1 MTEEVHPS
9 ICGLRPHA
17 FHLKPPHWQAHP
29 NFLSHP
35 CGMTA
40 PSRLKGLIRKIC
52 APKGEVGLRKKI
64 KSVDPERSC
73 AMRTGEGEGTPR
85 PKGRGKVGVPAR
97 SRGPYNPKNTSTLF
111 AEKCRQFPCSHH
123 LLSLIHLHPFL
134 KLKNMPW
141 TGVQGISSISF
152 LNLKSSSRCSRHN
165 CSRRSFFRIYGR
177 SPSSE

>member
-111 AEKCRQFPCSHH
+111 AEKCRPFPYFHHLPSLIPHHTLFTLNQTLISKMTSEKCRPFPCAPQ
-123 LLSLIHLHPFL
+123 LLFLILQPLFL
-134 KLKNMPW
+134 TLN
-141 TGVQGISSISF
+141 QLIIS
-152 LNLKSSSRCSRHN
+152 
-165 CSRRSFFRIYGR
+165 
-177 SPSSE
+177 